1 MGQKIINSID
11 HYTQY
16 KNRCGWDLLL
26 PEYQPRKTL
35 CDDISADVLIIGA
48 GYTGIAA
55 AKKWSEIC
63 SDDRI
68 AIIDASV
75 SGENNSGRN
84 SGFLLEVSLANDAD
98 AEQIN
103 RMKECNLLIE
113 KSAQKIFNEVKDSAI
128 DCQIH
133 RAGTYRAA
141 ASELGKKSLR
151 DYEKFLK
158 KSGLEYDRLNKDQL
172 EEKLGTNYYSEGL
185 YNPHC
190 YLAQPAALI
199 RALIDKL
206 PKSINLYENTPAL
219 SIKQDKKSWLI
230 ITPKA
235 SIRSKKIVIANNA
248 FCAKLGFVRSY
259 ISPIYTYAAITEP
272 LQENELFT
280 LGTETNWGILPAHRL
295 GSTLRLT
302 IDGRLMI
309 RSLYDYGYERNNV
322 DASRQLRKSLKLR
335 FPQLTNIN
343 FESVWGGT
351 TGFTYNGGP
360 IWGEIENN
368 IYISAGCNG
377 GGIVK
382 GTLFGELLA
391 MSANQLKV
399 PEIKK
404 LFGSASRMPPEP
416 FRKIGF
422 KLISMIESKRAKKEI

>member
-16 KNRCGWDLLL
+16 NNRCGWNQLL
-26 PEYQPRKTL
+26 PEYRPKKTL
-35 CDDISADVLIIGA
+35 CDDIFPDVLIIGA
-48 GYTGIAA
+48 GYTGIAT
-55 AKKWSEIC
+55 AKKWREI
-63 SDDRI
+63 RPNEQLVM
-68 AIIDASV
+68 IDASV

-103 RMKECNLLIE
+103 RMKECNLLIART
-113 KSAQKIFNEVKDSAI
+113 AQKIFNEVRDSTI

-133 RAGTYRAA
+133 RVGTFRAA
-141 ASELGKKSLR
+141 ASGVGKKSLR
-151 DYEKFLK
+151 DYETFLK
-158 KSGLEYDRLNKDQL
+158 KSGLEYERFNKNQL
-172 EEKLGTNYYSEGL
+172 HERLGTNYYSEGL
-185 YNPHC
+185 YNSHC

-199 RALIDKL
+199 RALIEKL
-206 PKSINLYENTPAL
+206 PNNIDLYENTPAL
-219 SIKQDKKSWLI
+219 SIKKDKKSWLVN
-230 ITPKA
+230 TPKA
-235 SIRSKKIVIANNA
+235 TIRSKKIVIANNA
-248 FCAKLGFVRSY
+248 FCSKLGFARNY

-272 LQENELFT
+272 LQQSELFS
-280 LGTETNWGILPAHRL
+280 LGSEKNWGILPAHRL

-309 RSLYDYGYERNNV
+309 RSLYDYGCEREGAN
-322 DASRQLRKSLKLR
+322 ASRHLRQSLKLR
-335 FPQLTNIN
+335 FPQISNIN

-351 TGFTYNGGP
+351 TGFTFNGGP
-360 IWGEIENN
+360 IWGEIEKN

-399 PEIKK
+399 PKIKN
-404 LFGSASRMPPEP
+404 LFGSASRMPSEP